1 MKPLNEDQ
9 VKMIKEFHNYL
20 MRLHDKYWGMYTG
33 AVLMN
38 KFIKENTREETPT
51 SSITQVAST
60 ISKLCEIEVDDKNI
74 LIVNSIDIEDE
85 QTTKKAISNLMLY
98 MSNFSYYLGNVIP
111 FIIDVNKEAKS
122 RQEMDCIRNYIAEI
136 IGFITE

>member
-1 MKPLNEDQ
+1 MKPLNEEQ

-38 KFIKENTREETPT
+38 KFIEENTGKETPI
-51 SSITQVAST
+51 SSIAQVAST
-60 ISKLCEIEVDDKNI
+60 ISNLCKIKVDDKNI
-74 LIVNSIDIEDE
+74 LIVDSIKIEDE
-85 QTTKKAISNLMLY
+85 QTAKKAISNLMLY

-111 FIIDVNKEAKS
+111 FI
-122 RQEMDCIRNYIAEI
+122 AEI

>member
-1 MKPLNEDQ
+1 MKPLNEEQ

-38 KFIKENTREETPT
+38 KFIEENTGKETPI
-51 SSITQVAST
+51 SSIAKVAST
-60 ISKLCEIEVDDKNI
+60 ISNLCKIKVDDKNI
-74 LIVNSIDIEDE
+74 LIVDSIKIEDE
-85 QTTKKAISNLMLY
+85 QTAKKAISNLMLY

-111 FIIDVNKEAKS
+111 FIIDVNKEATGI
-122 RQEMDCIRNYIAEI
+122 QEMDCIRNYIAEI